1 VLALFEACRC
11 EPNLT
16 ADTQI
21 AIEAAGEAA
30 LKFVNV
36 VGPLFCCSRT
46 TLSAVLT
53 MTCYPTY
60 CSQRDEPANTSRA
73 TSLGANVNNIKAQ
86 YIYNKLKANIGAI
99 NISAKLIYLQ
109 VEENIE
115 GTTSVTL
122 QRTCSSSS
130 SEVNAET
137 R

>member
-53 MTCYPTY
+53 CYPTY

-73 TSLGANVNNIKAQ
+73 TSLRANVNNIKAQ
-86 YIYNKLKANIGAI
+86 YIYNKLKANICAI
-99 NISAKLIYLQ
+99 NISAKYIYKLKRILR
-109 VEENIE
+109 E
-115 GTTSVTL
+115 
-122 QRTCSSSS
+122 QRQ
-130 SEVNAET
+130 
-137 R
+137 